1 MSCRLAHAVAGCF
14 RRVSVACME
23 SSAAESVV
31 TPPHPGLRMPVARWL
46 PRYMSP
52 RRRLT
57 RDSALRSFAKHWAL
71 VPEHREAM
79 IADPP
84 RHGYITDRWHPWH
97 RWNLVR
103 VAAVVHALCDRDG
116 IDVPDWVHKH
126 RAPNHIRVSWG
137 AFSVLGAP
145 DQADPRSE
153 KRYSDAPEACNYH
166 RAWFDQAF
174 IEDIRV
180 HGFRPMV

>member
-1 MSCRLAHAVAGCF
+1 MSPLDVAAAAVAP
-14 RRVSVACME
+14 
-23 SSAAESVV
+23 
-31 TPPHPGLRMPVARWL
+31 PPHGLRIPLARRL

-52 RRRLT
+52 RRRSP
-57 RDSALRSFAKHWAL
+57 RDAALRSFAKHWAL
-71 VPEHREAM
+71 VPDNRETM

-116 IDVPDWVHKH
+116 VDVPAWVFKH
-126 RAPNHIRVSWG
+126 LAPHHISASWAG
-137 AFSVLGAP
+137 HWLLKGHMSDDPRELRWYRDAP
-145 DQADPRSE
+145 D
-153 KRYSDAPEACNYH
+153 ACDYH
-166 RAWFDQAF
+166 RAWFDPAF

-180 HGFRPMV
+180 HGFRAMT